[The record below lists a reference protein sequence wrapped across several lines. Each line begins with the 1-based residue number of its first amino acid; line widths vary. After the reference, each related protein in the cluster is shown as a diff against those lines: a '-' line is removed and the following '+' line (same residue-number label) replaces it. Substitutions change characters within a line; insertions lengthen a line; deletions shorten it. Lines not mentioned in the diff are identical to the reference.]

1 MSDKEIKVTDRRMFT
16 AEGELREEFRDLEA
30 AAPAGAPEIP
40 PAPAPEPPP
49 ATSPREVPSE
59 PPAGAAHPAAEE
71 RAPRLEIPAGA
82 SALPG
87 PAFFDLVALLAE
99 PIALYLGDAQLPDG
113 QSVEN
118 LEMARLHIDLL
129 DVLRQKTAGN
139 LTAQELRFL
148 EDLLYR
154 SRLRYVQKR
163 G

>member
-1 MSDKEIKVTDRRMFT
+1 MIDQPLPMFAPGSD
-16 AEGELREEFRDLEA
+16 
-30 AAPAGAPEIP
+30 
-40 PAPAPEPPP
+40 
-49 ATSPREVPSE
+49 
-59 PPAGAAHPAAEE
+59 
-71 RAPRLEIPAGA
+71 
-82 SALPG
+82 PG
-87 PAFFDLVALLAE
+87 PSFFDLVALLAE

-129 DVLRQKTAGN
+129 DVLRQKSASN
-139 LTAQELRFL
+139 LTAQELGFL